1 MGARPNHQRHLTGA
15 LCGGQILSSPGGL
28 ETSQWVGWCIG
39 PSGRFF
45 IFWTFFVWILPRS
58 SAHVCALCAF
68 ACWVSDL
75 RGCSCFPSLC
85 HLCPPLLLSASA
97 ATWPLHSFFFCGLC
111 AVVLLLMLA
120 FSHQCGPSH
129 QEVFSTWYT
138 MVCWIFVV
146 GKCRFLDACG
156 AGCVF
161 LSKFLYQNK

>member
-1 MGARPNHQRHLTGA
+1 MGARPNHQRPLTGA

-120 FSHQCGPSH
+120 FSHQSGATH
-129 QEVFSTWYT
+129 QEVFSNKSY
-138 MVCWIFVV
+138 
-146 GKCRFLDACG
+146 
-156 AGCVF
+156 
-161 LSKFLYQNK
+161 SKWLVIAP